1 MVEEQSPGQDQS
13 LPEQVF
19 VARQP
24 VFDRDMRVWG
34 YELLYRQAEGDQQA
48 DVRDDDKATSKVIA
62 DGIALGRSG
71 LAPTERTLVNFPLR
85 LILEGFGFAMSPE
98 NCVVEI
104 LETVPPTRDVLNALR
119 KLKDA
124 GYTLALDDFVGQ
136 PEHAPFLELADIVK
150 VDVLAL
156 SPEGLERVAK
166 SLGGRQ
172 RMLLAEKVETA
183 RMHDQTLDMGFHLF
197 QGFFFQR
204 PEIVSGRTLSA
215 SEISRVKLLK
225 ELADE
230 DYDTQGVAR
239 IIQADLS
246 LSYRLLR
253 YINSASFGR
262 RDPIDSIQ
270 RASMILGQ
278 RNLAKWLQA
287 VLMSDMNRTPKGK
300 ELVFQSVRRAK
311 FLELLGRVLR
321 QPPARPDALFVLG
334 LFSLLDSLLGMPMD
348 QVTKDLPLT
357 SELVQALQGE
367 PNPSRLLLDLA
378 LDLEHADWRSVRD
391 MMFTMKLPFTAAS
404 AMNADALRFA
414 GELVRS
420 ATTTPPQGKRPGGMS

>member
-1 MVEEQSPGQDQS
+1 MDAELPAGQDQS
-13 LPEQVF
+13 QPEKVF

-24 VFDRDMRVWG
+24 VFDRNMRVWG
-34 YELLYRQAEGDQQA
+34 HELLYRKAEGDLQA
-48 DVRDDDKATSKVIA
+48 DVRDDDAATSRVIA
-62 DGIALGRSG
+62 DGIALGRAG
-71 LAPTERTLVNFPLR
+71 LAPNEKTLVNFPLR

-104 LETVPPTRDVLNALR
+104 LETVPPTPEVLGALR

-136 PEHAPFLELADIVK
+136 PEHTPFLELADIVK

-156 SPEGLERVAK
+156 GEERMGEVAR
-166 SLGGRQ
+166 SLGGRG

-183 RMHDQTLDMGFHLF
+183 QMHDKALDVGYHLF

-204 PEIVSGRTLSA
+204 PELIIGRTLCA
-215 SEISRVKLLK
+215 SEMSRVKLLK

-230 DYDTQGVAR
+230 DFDPRQIASVIET
-239 IIQADLS
+239 DLS

-262 RDPIDSIQ
+262 RDPVDSIA

-311 FLELLGRVLR
+311 FLEQLGRALLK
-321 QPPARPDALFVLG
+321 PPAQPDSLFVLG
-334 LFSLLDSLLGMPMD
+334 LFSLLDTLLGMPMD

-357 SELVQALQGE
+357 LELVQALRGE
-367 PNPSRLLLDLA
+367 PNQSRLLLDFA
-378 LDLEHADWRSVRD
+378 LKLEHADWMSVREELLA
-391 MMFTMKLPFTAAS
+391 MKLPFTAAS

-414 GELVRS
+414 GDLVQS
-420 ATTTPPQGKRPGGMS
+420 AAAPPPAEKLGSRRR